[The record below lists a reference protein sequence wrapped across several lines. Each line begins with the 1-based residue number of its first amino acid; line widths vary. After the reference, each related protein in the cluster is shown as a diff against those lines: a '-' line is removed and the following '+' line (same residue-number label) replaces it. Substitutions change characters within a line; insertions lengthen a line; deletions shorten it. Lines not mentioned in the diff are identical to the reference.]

1 MNHIKYFTL
10 LILSIGIMLNSCD
23 IIDEP
28 FKDSISPIDT
38 VGLVQSDTII
48 QTQKAV
54 LIEDFTGHRCKNC
67 PKASKAINELDS
79 LFDSQVIPLA
89 IHAGPSNFTG
99 VNNEYPT
106 DFTTEYSDDLAT
118 HFGISAMPMGLVQRI
133 DYPNS
138 HQKTYTAWSGITNLE
153 LAKSPEALF
162 TLSTEYDAPN
172 RIGVLNYS
180 VEMISNQSNP
190 LWVAVYIKETGI
202 ISPQL
207 MPNNSRNETY
217 VHKNVFRSAP
227 LGPFGI
233 SISEN
238 GGTSGQVFTGSVTAN
253 LDPLWDA
260 NECEW
265 VILIYDRSNY
275 KVIQPASISLY

>member
-1 MNHIKYFTL
+1 MNLIKYFTL
-10 LILSIGIMLNSCD
+10 LILSFGILLNGCD
-23 IIDEP
+23 VIDEP

-38 VGLVQSDTII
+38 LGLVQSDTII

-79 LFDSQVIPLA
+79 LFNSQVIPLA

-106 DFTTEYSDDLAT
+106 DFTTEYGDDLAT
-118 HFGISAMPMGLVQRI
+118 HFGISALPMGLVQRI

-138 HQKTYTAWSGITNLE
+138 HQKTYTAWAGITNLE

-162 TLSTEYDAPN
+162 TLSSEYDALN
-172 RIGVLNYS
+172 RVTVLNYS
-180 VEMISNQSNP
+180 IEIVSNQINP
-190 LWVAVYIKETGI
+190 LWIAVYVKETGI

-207 MPNNSRNETY
+207 MPNNARNETY

-227 LGPFGI
+227 YGPLGI

-238 GGTSGQVFTGSVTAN
+238 GGTPGQVFTGSVPASI
-253 LDPLWDA
+253 DPLWDA

-265 VILIYDRSNY
+265 VIIIYDQSNY

>member
-1 MNHIKYFTL
+1 MNLIKYFTL
-10 LILSIGIMLNSCD
+10 LILSFGILLNGCD
-23 IIDEP
+23 VIDEP

-38 VGLVQSDTII
+38 LGLVQSDTII

-79 LFDSQVIPLA
+79 LFNSQVIPLA

-106 DFTTEYSDDLAT
+106 DFTTEYGDDLAT
-118 HFGISAMPMGLVQRI
+118 HFGISALPMGLVQRI

-138 HQKTYTAWSGITNLE
+138 HQKTYTAWAGITNLE

-162 TLSTEYDAPN
+162 TLSSEYDALN
-172 RIGVLNYS
+172 RVTVLNYS
-180 VEMISNQSNP
+180 IEIVSNQINP
-190 LWVAVYIKETGI
+190 LWVAVYVKETGI

-207 MPNNSRNETY
+207 MPNNARNETY

-227 LGPFGI
+227 YGPLGI

-238 GGTSGQVFTGSVTAN
+238 GGTPGQVFTGSVPASI
-253 LDPLWDA
+253 DPLWDA

-265 VILIYDRSNY
+265 VIIIYDQSNY

>member
-79 LFDSQVIPLA
+79 LFDSQVVPLA

-106 DFTTEYSDDLAT
+106 DFTTEYGDDLAT

-138 HQKTYTAWSGITNLE
+138 HQKTYTAWSGITYLE

-238 GGTSGQVFTGSVTAN
+238 GGTSGQTFTGSVTAN

-275 KVIQPASISLY
+275 KVIQPASISL

>member
-1 MNHIKYFTL
+1 MNLIKYFTL
-10 LILSIGIMLNSCD
+10 LILSFGILLNSCD
-23 IIDEP
+23 VIDEP
-28 FKDSISPIDT
+28 LKDSISPIDT
-38 VGLVQSDTII
+38 VGLVLRGSII

-79 LFDSQVIPLA
+79 LFNSQVVPLA

-106 DFTTEYSDDLAT
+106 DFTTEYGDDLAT
-118 HFGISAMPMGLVQRI
+118 YFGISALPMGLVQRI

-153 LAKSPEALF
+153 LAQLPQALF
-162 TLSTEYDAPN
+162 TLNTEYDASN
-172 RIGVLNYS
+172 RVGVLNYS

-227 LGPFGI
+227 LGPLGA

-238 GGTSGQVFTGSVTAN
+238 GSTWGQVFTGSVPAN
-253 LDPLWDA
+253 IDPLWDA

-265 VILIYDRSNY
+265 VILVYDRSNY

>member
-10 LILSIGIMLNSCD
+10 LTLSIGIMLNSCD
-23 IIDEP
+23 VIDEP
-28 FKDSISPIDT
+28 FKDSITPIDT

-54 LIEDFTGHRCKNC
+54 LVEDFTGHRCKNC

-79 LFDSQVIPLA
+79 LFNSQVVPLA

-99 VNNEYPT
+99 VNIEYPT
-106 DFTTEYSDDLAT
+106 DFTTQYGDDLAT
-118 HFGISAMPMGLVQRI
+118 HFGISALPMGLVQRI

-138 HQKTYTAWSGITNLE
+138 HQKTYTAWAGITNLE

-162 TLSTEYDAPN
+162 TLSAEYDGSN
-172 RIGVLNYS
+172 RVGVLNYS
-180 VEMISNQSNP
+180 VEIISNQSNP
-190 LWVAVYIKETGI
+190 LWVAAYIKETGI
-202 ISPQL
+202 ISTQL
-207 MPNNSRNETY
+207 MPKNSRYETY

-227 LGPFGI
+227 LGPLGLP
-233 SISEN
+233 ISEN

>member
-23 IIDEP
+23 VIDEP
-28 FKDSISPIDT
+28 FKDSITPIDT

-54 LIEDFTGHRCKNC
+54 LVEDFTGHRCKNC

-79 LFDSQVIPLA
+79 LFNSQVVPLA

-99 VNNEYPT
+99 VNIEYPT
-106 DFTTEYSDDLAT
+106 DFTTQYGDDLAT
-118 HFGISAMPMGLVQRI
+118 YFGISALPMGLVQRI

-138 HQKTYTAWSGITNLE
+138 HQKTYTAWAGITNLE

-162 TLSTEYDAPN
+162 TLSAEYDGSN
-172 RIGVLNYS
+172 RVGVLNYS
-180 VEMISNQSNP
+180 VEIISNQSNP
-190 LWVAVYIKETGI
+190 LWVAAYIKETGI

-227 LGPFGI
+227 LGPLGLP
-233 SISEN
+233 ISEN

>member
-1 MNHIKYFTL
+1 MNFIKYFTL

-23 IIDEP
+23 VIDEP
-28 FKDSISPIDT
+28 FKDSITPIDT
-38 VGLVQSDTII
+38 VGMVQSDTII

-79 LFDSQVIPLA
+79 LFNSQVVPLA

-99 VNNEYPT
+99 VNIEYPT
-106 DFTTEYSDDLAT
+106 DFTTQYGDDLAT
-118 HFGISAMPMGLVQRI
+118 HFGISALPMGLVQRI

-162 TLSTEYDAPN
+162 TLSAEYDGSN
-172 RIGVLNYS
+172 RVGVLNYS
-180 VEMISNQSNP
+180 VEIISNQSNP
-190 LWVAVYIKETGI
+190 LWVAAYIKETGI

-227 LGPFGI
+227 LGPLGLP
-233 SISEN
+233 ISEN
-238 GGTSGQVFTGSVTAN
+238 GGTPGQVFTGSVTAN

>member
-38 VGLVQSDTII
+38 VGLVQSDTIM

-238 GGTSGQVFTGSVTAN
+238 GGTSGQTFTGSVTAN

-275 KVIQPASISLY
+275 KVIQPASISL

>member
-1 MNHIKYFTL
+1 
-10 LILSIGIMLNSCD
+10 MLNSCD

-38 VGLVQSDTII
+38 VGLVQSDTIM

-238 GGTSGQVFTGSVTAN
+238 GGTSGQTFTGSVTAN

-275 KVIQPASISLY
+275 KVIQPASISL

>member
-1 MNHIKYFTL
+1 MNLIKYFTL
-10 LILSIGIMLNSCD
+10 LILSFGVLLNGCD
-23 IIDEP
+23 VIDEP

-38 VGLVQSDTII
+38 LGLVQSDTII

-79 LFDSQVIPLA
+79 LFNSQVIPLA

-106 DFTTEYSDDLAT
+106 DFTTEYGDDLAT
-118 HFGISAMPMGLVQRI
+118 HFGISALPMGLVQRI

-138 HQKTYTAWSGITNLE
+138 HQKTYTAWAGITNLE

-162 TLSTEYDAPN
+162 TLSSEYDALN
-172 RIGVLNYS
+172 RVTVLNYS
-180 VEMISNQSNP
+180 IEIVSNQINP
-190 LWVAVYIKETGI
+190 LWVAVYVKETGI

-207 MPNNSRNETY
+207 MPNNARNETY
-217 VHKNVFRSAP
+217 IHKNVFRSAP
-227 LGPFGI
+227 YGPLGI

-238 GGTSGQVFTGSVTAN
+238 GGTPGQVFTGSVPASI
-253 LDPLWDA
+253 DPLWDA

-265 VILIYDRSNY
+265 VIIIYDQSNY

>member
-1 MNHIKYFTL
+1 MNHIKYFGL
-10 LILSIGIMLNSCD
+10 LILSFGILLNSCD
-23 IIDEP
+23 VIDEP

-106 DFTTEYSDDLAT
+106 DFTTEYGDDLAT

-238 GGTSGQVFTGSVTAN
+238 GGTSGQTFTGSVTAN

-275 KVIQPASISLY
+275 KVIQPASISL

>member
-1 MNHIKYFTL
+1 MNHIKYFGL
-10 LILSIGIMLNSCD
+10 LILSFGILLNSCD
-23 IIDEP
+23 VIDEP

-238 GGTSGQVFTGSVTAN
+238 GGTSGQTFTGSVTAN

-275 KVIQPASISLY
+275 KVIQPASISL

>member
-1 MNHIKYFTL
+1 
-10 LILSIGIMLNSCD
+10 MLNSCD
-23 IIDEP
+23 VIDEP
-28 FKDSISPIDT
+28 FKDSIIPIDT
-38 VGLVQSDTII
+38 VGMVQSDTII

-79 LFDSQVIPLA
+79 LFNSQVVPLA

-99 VNNEYPT
+99 VNIEYPT
-106 DFTTEYSDDLAT
+106 DFTTQYGDDLAT
-118 HFGISAMPMGLVQRI
+118 HFGISALPMGLVQRI

-138 HQKTYTAWSGITNLE
+138 HQKTYTAWAGITNLE

-162 TLSTEYDAPN
+162 TLSAEYDGSN
-172 RIGVLNYS
+172 RVGVLNYS
-180 VEMISNQSNP
+180 VEIISNQSNP
-190 LWVAVYIKETGI
+190 LWVAAYIKETGI

-227 LGPFGI
+227 LGPLGLA
-233 SISEN
+233 ISEN

>member
-1 MNHIKYFTL
+1 MNHIKYFGL
-10 LILSIGIMLNSCD
+10 LILSFGILLNSCD
-23 IIDEP
+23 VIDEP

-48 QTQKAV
+48 QTQKVV

-79 LFDSQVIPLA
+79 LFDSQVVPLA

-106 DFTTEYSDDLAT
+106 DFTTEYGDDLAT

-238 GGTSGQVFTGSVTAN
+238 GGTSGQTFTGSVTAN

-275 KVIQPASISLY
+275 KVIQPASISL

>member
-1 MNHIKYFTL
+1 MNHIKYFGL
-10 LILSIGIMLNSCD
+10 LILSFGILLNSCD
-23 IIDEP
+23 VIDEP

-79 LFDSQVIPLA
+79 LFDSQVVPLA

-106 DFTTEYSDDLAT
+106 DFTTEYGDDLAT

-238 GGTSGQVFTGSVTAN
+238 GGTSGQTFTGSVTAN

-275 KVIQPASISLY
+275 KVIQPASISL

>member
-1 MNHIKYFTL
+1 MNFIKYFTL

-23 IIDEP
+23 VIDEP
-28 FKDSISPIDT
+28 FKDSITPIDT
-38 VGLVQSDTII
+38 VGMVQSDTII

-79 LFDSQVIPLA
+79 LFNSQVVPLA

-99 VNNEYPT
+99 VNIEYPT
-106 DFTTEYSDDLAT
+106 DFTTQYGDDLAT
-118 HFGISAMPMGLVQRI
+118 HFGISALPMGLVQRI

-162 TLSTEYDAPN
+162 TLSAEYDGSN
-172 RIGVLNYS
+172 RVGVLNYS
-180 VEMISNQSNP
+180 VEIISNQSNP
-190 LWVAVYIKETGI
+190 LWVAAYIKETGI

-227 LGPFGI
+227 LGPLGLP
-233 SISEN
+233 ISEN

>member
-1 MNHIKYFTL
+1 MNLIKYFTL
-10 LILSIGIMLNSCD
+10 LILSFGILLNSCD
-23 IIDEP
+23 VIDEP

-38 VGLVQSDTII
+38 VGLVLRGSII

-79 LFDSQVIPLA
+79 LFNSQVVPLA

-106 DFTTEYSDDLAT
+106 DFTTEYGDDLAT
-118 HFGISAMPMGLVQRI
+118 YFGISALPMGLVQRI

-153 LAKSPEALF
+153 LAQLPQALF
-162 TLSTEYDAPN
+162 TLNTEYDASN
-172 RIGVLNYS
+172 RVGVLNYS

-227 LGPFGI
+227 LGPLGA

-238 GGTSGQVFTGSVTAN
+238 GSTWGQVFTGSVPAN
-253 LDPLWDA
+253 IDPLWDA

-265 VILIYDRSNY
+265 VILVYDRSNY

>member
-1 MNHIKYFTL
+1 MNHIKYFGL
-10 LILSIGIMLNSCD
+10 LILSFGILLNSCD
-23 IIDEP
+23 VIDEP

-79 LFDSQVIPLA
+79 LFDSQVVPLA

-106 DFTTEYSDDLAT
+106 DFTTEYGDDLAT

-275 KVIQPASISLY
+275 KVIQPASISL

>member
-1 MNHIKYFTL
+1 MNHMKYFAL
-10 LILSIGIMLNSCD
+10 LILSFGILLNSCD
-23 IIDEP
+23 VIDEP

-54 LIEDFTGHRCKNC
+54 LVEDFTGHRCKNC

-79 LFDSQVIPLA
+79 LFNSQVVPLA

-106 DFTTEYSDDLAT
+106 DFTTEYGDDLAT

-162 TLSTEYDAPN
+162 TLSTEYDASN

-217 VHKNVFRSAP
+217 VHKNVFRNAP

-238 GGTSGQVFTGSVTAN
+238 GGTSGQTFTGSVTAN

>member
-1 MNHIKYFTL
+1 MNHIKYFGL
-10 LILSIGIMLNSCD
+10 LILSFGILLNSCD
-23 IIDEP
+23 VIDEP

-79 LFDSQVIPLA
+79 LFDSQVVPLA

-106 DFTTEYSDDLAT
+106 DFTTEYGDDLAT

-180 VEMISNQSNP
+180 VEIISNQSNP

-238 GGTSGQVFTGSVTAN
+238 GGTSGQTFTGSVTAN

-275 KVIQPASISLY
+275 KVIQPASISL

>member
-1 MNHIKYFTL
+1 MNLIKYFTL
-10 LILSIGIMLNSCD
+10 LILSFGILLNGCD
-23 IIDEP
+23 VIDEP

-38 VGLVQSDTII
+38 LGLVQSDTII

-79 LFDSQVIPLA
+79 LFNSQVIPLA

-106 DFTTEYSDDLAT
+106 DFTTEYGDDLAT
-118 HFGISAMPMGLVQRI
+118 HFGISALPMGLVQRI

-138 HQKTYTAWSGITNLE
+138 HQKTYTAWAGITNLE

-162 TLSTEYDAPN
+162 TLSSEYDALN
-172 RIGVLNYS
+172 RVTVLNYS
-180 VEMISNQSNP
+180 IEIVSNQINP
-190 LWVAVYIKETGI
+190 LWVAVYVKETGI

-207 MPNNSRNETY
+207 MPNNARNETY
-217 VHKNVFRSAP
+217 IHKNVFRSAP
-227 LGPFGI
+227 YGPLGI

-238 GGTSGQVFTGSVTAN
+238 GGTPGQVFTGSVPASI
-253 LDPLWDA
+253 DPLWDA

-265 VILIYDRSNY
+265 VIIIYDQSNY

>member
-79 LFDSQVIPLA
+79 LFDSQVVPLA

-106 DFTTEYSDDLAT
+106 DFTTEYGDDLAT

-180 VEMISNQSNP
+180 VEIISNQSNP

-238 GGTSGQVFTGSVTAN
+238 GGTSGQTFTGSVTAN

-275 KVIQPASISLY
+275 KVIQPASISL

>member
-1 MNHIKYFTL
+1 MNHIKYFGL
-10 LILSIGIMLNSCD
+10 LILSFGILLNSCD
-23 IIDEP
+23 VIDEP

-79 LFDSQVIPLA
+79 LFDSQVVPLA

-106 DFTTEYSDDLAT
+106 DFTTEYGDDLAT

-227 LGPFGI
+227 LGPLGLP
-233 SISEN
+233 ISEN

>member
-1 MNHIKYFTL
+1 MNLIKYFTL
-10 LILSIGIMLNSCD
+10 LILSFGVLLNGCD
-23 IIDEP
+23 VIDEP

-38 VGLVQSDTII
+38 LGLVQSDTII

-79 LFDSQVIPLA
+79 LFNSQVIPLA

-106 DFTTEYSDDLAT
+106 DFTTEYGDDLAT
-118 HFGISAMPMGLVQRI
+118 HFGISALPMGLVQRI

-138 HQKTYTAWSGITNLE
+138 HQKTYTAWAGITNLE

-162 TLSTEYDAPN
+162 TLSSEYDALN
-172 RIGVLNYS
+172 RVTVLNYS
-180 VEMISNQSNP
+180 IEIVSNQINP
-190 LWVAVYIKETGI
+190 LWIAVYVKETGI

-207 MPNNSRNETY
+207 MPNNARNETY
-217 VHKNVFRSAP
+217 IHKNVFRSAP
-227 LGPFGI
+227 YGPLGI

-238 GGTSGQVFTGSVTAN
+238 GGTPGQVFTGSVPASI
-253 LDPLWDA
+253 DPLWDA

-265 VILIYDRSNY
+265 VIIIYDQSNY

>member
-106 DFTTEYSDDLAT
+106 DFTTEYGDDLAT

-275 KVIQPASISLY
+275 KVIQPASISL

>member
-1 MNHIKYFTL
+1 MNLIKYFTL
-10 LILSIGIMLNSCD
+10 LILSFGVLLNGCD
-23 IIDEP
+23 VIDEP

-38 VGLVQSDTII
+38 LGLVQSDTII

-79 LFDSQVIPLA
+79 LFNSQVIPLA

-106 DFTTEYSDDLAT
+106 DFTTEYGDDLAT
-118 HFGISAMPMGLVQRI
+118 HFGISALPMGLVQRI

-138 HQKTYTAWSGITNLE
+138 HQKTYTAWAGITNLE

-162 TLSTEYDAPN
+162 TLSSEYDALN
-172 RIGVLNYS
+172 RVTVLNYS
-180 VEMISNQSNP
+180 IEIVSNQINP
-190 LWVAVYIKETGI
+190 LWVAVYVKETGI

-207 MPNNSRNETY
+207 MPNNARNETY

-227 LGPFGI
+227 YGPLGI

-238 GGTSGQVFTGSVTAN
+238 GGTPGQVFTGSVPASI
-253 LDPLWDA
+253 DPLWDA

-265 VILIYDRSNY
+265 VIIIYDQSNY

>member
-1 MNHIKYFTL
+1 
-10 LILSIGIMLNSCD
+10 MLNSCD
-23 IIDEP
+23 VIDEP
-28 FKDSISPIDT
+28 FKDSITPIDT

-54 LIEDFTGHRCKNC
+54 LVEDFTGHRCKNC

-79 LFDSQVIPLA
+79 LFNSQVVPLA

-99 VNNEYPT
+99 VNIEYPT
-106 DFTTEYSDDLAT
+106 DFTTQYGDDLAT
-118 HFGISAMPMGLVQRI
+118 HFGISALPMGLVQRI

-138 HQKTYTAWSGITNLE
+138 HQKTYTAWAGITNLE

-162 TLSTEYDAPN
+162 TLSAEYDGSN
-172 RIGVLNYS
+172 RVGVLNYS
-180 VEMISNQSNP
+180 VEIISNQSNP
-190 LWVAVYIKETGI
+190 LWVAAYIKETGI

-227 LGPFGI
+227 LGPLGLP
-233 SISEN
+233 ISEN

>member
-180 VEMISNQSNP
+180 VEIISNQSNP

-238 GGTSGQVFTGSVTAN
+238 GGTSGQTFTGSVTAN

-275 KVIQPASISLY
+275 KVIQPASISL

>member
-79 LFDSQVIPLA
+79 LFDSQVVPLA

-238 GGTSGQVFTGSVTAN
+238 GGTSGQTFTGSVTAN

-275 KVIQPASISLY
+275 KVIQPASISL

>member
-1 MNHIKYFTL
+1 MNFIKYFTL

-23 IIDEP
+23 VIDEP
-28 FKDSISPIDT
+28 FKDSITPIDT
-38 VGLVQSDTII
+38 VGMVQSDTII

-79 LFDSQVIPLA
+79 LFNSQVVPLA

-99 VNNEYPT
+99 VNIEYPT
-106 DFTTEYSDDLAT
+106 DFTTQYGDDLAT
-118 HFGISAMPMGLVQRI
+118 HFGISALPMGLVQRI

-162 TLSTEYDAPN
+162 TLSAEYDGSN
-172 RIGVLNYS
+172 RVGVLNYS
-180 VEMISNQSNP
+180 VEIISNQLNP
-190 LWVAVYIKETGI
+190 LWVAAYIKETGI

-227 LGPFGI
+227 LGPLGLP
-233 SISEN
+233 ISEN

>member
-1 MNHIKYFTL
+1 
-10 LILSIGIMLNSCD
+10 MLNSCD

-54 LIEDFTGHRCKNC
+54 LVEDFTGHRCKNC

-79 LFDSQVIPLA
+79 LFNSQVVPLA

-106 DFTTEYSDDLAT
+106 DFTTQYGDDLAT
-118 HFGISAMPMGLVQRI
+118 HFGISALPMGLVQRI

-138 HQKTYTAWSGITNLE
+138 HQKTYTAWAGITNLE

-162 TLSTEYDAPN
+162 TLSAEYDASN
-172 RIGVLNYS
+172 RVGVLNYS
-180 VEMISNQSNP
+180 VEIISNQSNP
-190 LWVAVYIKETGI
+190 LWVAAYIKETGI

-227 LGPFGI
+227 LGPLGLP
-233 SISEN
+233 ISEN

-275 KVIQPASISLY
+275 KVIQPASISIY

>member
-1 MNHIKYFTL
+1 MKYFAL
-10 LILSIGIMLNSCD
+10 LILSFGILLNSCD
-23 IIDEP
+23 VIDEP

-79 LFDSQVIPLA
+79 LFDSQVVPLA

-106 DFTTEYSDDLAT
+106 DFTTEYGDDLAT

-238 GGTSGQVFTGSVTAN
+238 GGTSGQTFTGSVTAN

-275 KVIQPASISLY
+275 KVIQPASISL

>member
-138 HQKTYTAWSGITNLE
+138 HQKTYTAWSGITYLE

-238 GGTSGQVFTGSVTAN
+238 GGTSGQTFTGSVTAN

-275 KVIQPASISLY
+275 KVIQPASISL

>member
-238 GGTSGQVFTGSVTAN
+238 GGTSGQTFTGSVTAN

-275 KVIQPASISLY
+275 KVIQPASISL

>member
-79 LFDSQVIPLA
+79 LFDSQVVPLA

-106 DFTTEYSDDLAT
+106 DFTTEYGDDLAT

-238 GGTSGQVFTGSVTAN
+238 GGTSGQTFTGSVTAN

-275 KVIQPASISLY
+275 KVIQPASISL

>member
-1 MNHIKYFTL
+1 
-10 LILSIGIMLNSCD
+10 MLNSCD
-23 IIDEP
+23 VIDEP
-28 FKDSISPIDT
+28 FKDSITPIDT
-38 VGLVQSDTII
+38 VGMVQSDTII

-79 LFDSQVIPLA
+79 LFNSQVVPLA

-99 VNNEYPT
+99 VNIEYPT
-106 DFTTEYSDDLAT
+106 DFTTQYGDDLAT
-118 HFGISAMPMGLVQRI
+118 HFGISALPMGLVQRI

-162 TLSTEYDAPN
+162 TLSAEYDGSN
-172 RIGVLNYS
+172 RVGVLNYS
-180 VEMISNQSNP
+180 VEIISNQSNP
-190 LWVAVYIKETGI
+190 LWVAAYIKETGI

-227 LGPFGI
+227 LGPLGLP
-233 SISEN
+233 ISEN

>member
-1 MNHIKYFTL
+1 
-10 LILSIGIMLNSCD
+10 
-23 IIDEP
+23 
-28 FKDSISPIDT
+28 
-38 VGLVQSDTII
+38 
-48 QTQKAV
+48 
-54 LIEDFTGHRCKNC
+54 
-67 PKASKAINELDS
+67 
-79 LFDSQVIPLA
+79 
-89 IHAGPSNFTG
+89 
-99 VNNEYPT
+99 
-106 DFTTEYSDDLAT
+106 
-118 HFGISAMPMGLVQRI
+118 MGLVQRI

-162 TLSTEYDAPN
+162 TLSAEYDASN
-172 RIGVLNYS
+172 RVGVLNYS
-180 VEMISNQSNP
+180 VEIISNQSNP
-190 LWVAVYIKETGI
+190 LWVAAYIKETGI

-227 LGPFGI
+227 LGPLGT

-238 GGTSGQVFTGSVTAN
+238 GGASGQVFTGSVTAN

>member
-79 LFDSQVIPLA
+79 LFDSQVVPLA

-106 DFTTEYSDDLAT
+106 DFTTEYGDDLAT

-138 HQKTYTAWSGITNLE
+138 HQKTYTAWSGITYLE

-180 VEMISNQSNP
+180 VEIISNQSNP

-238 GGTSGQVFTGSVTAN
+238 GGTSGQTFTGSVTAN

-275 KVIQPASISLY
+275 KVIQPASISL

>member
-1 MNHIKYFTL
+1 MNFIKYFTL
-10 LILSIGIMLNSCD
+10 LILSTAIMLNSCD
-23 IIDEP
+23 VIDEP
-28 FKDSISPIDT
+28 FKDSITPIDT

-54 LIEDFTGHRCKNC
+54 LVEDFTGHRCKNC

-79 LFDSQVIPLA
+79 LFNSQVVPLA

-99 VNNEYPT
+99 VNIEYPT
-106 DFTTEYSDDLAT
+106 DFTTQYGDDLAT
-118 HFGISAMPMGLVQRI
+118 HFGISALPMGLVQRI

-162 TLSTEYDAPN
+162 TLSAEYDGSN
-172 RIGVLNYS
+172 RVGVLNYS
-180 VEMISNQSNP
+180 VEIISNQSNP
-190 LWVAVYIKETGI
+190 LWVAAYIKETGI

-227 LGPFGI
+227 LGPLGLA
-233 SISEN
+233 ISEN

-253 LDPLWDA
+253 LDPLWDV